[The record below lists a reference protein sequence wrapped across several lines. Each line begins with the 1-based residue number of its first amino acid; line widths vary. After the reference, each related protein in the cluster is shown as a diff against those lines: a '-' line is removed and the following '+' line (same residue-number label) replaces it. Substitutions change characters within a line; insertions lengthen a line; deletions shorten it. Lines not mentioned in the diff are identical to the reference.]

1 MNAMRTRIWWPN
13 SQRWQR
19 WFLRLRGEVFLV
31 LLSRVVNAGA
41 GLVFVVATARHL
53 GPTGRGEISLAFTIA
68 WAATSIG
75 NLGTFTSGRLRLL
88 DPGNPVGPRDCVS
101 LFIALL
107 PFQALLTLVAI
118 GLISLTDLDLTPG
131 FFLAMV
137 LLGLATMLFQSGVV
151 LVYGLRRYR
160 VVLISEVG
168 IALVQVVTIGGVY
181 LGGRLTTTS
190 AILIMAASLA
200 VGGAWLVSQVGGFRG
215 ETNRGLTTY
224 WRALI
229 VEGFYPML
237 GEVAT
242 FIAFRLDRIVLA
254 VAVGAEALGLYVVA
268 LTIPGTLRILPK
280 AFCQV
285 IADRGRSGL
294 EPAAAIM
301 RHSRRFLAGYFLALG
316 AATVAGWMLLPV
328 VFSEGFRNA
337 RDVLV
342 VVTIAE
348 AILSVHLIYQALLVG
363 FTGPRAIGLPQVVG
377 GLVTVALT
385 VVMIPRWGLHGAA
398 VACASGYA
406 VLAVTSGIWTTRELK
421 KVGA

>member
-1 MNAMRTRIWWPN
+1 
-13 SQRWQR
+13 
-19 WFLRLRGEVFLV
+19 
-31 LLSRVVNAGA
+31 
-41 GLVFVVATARHL
+41 
-53 GPTGRGEISLAFTIA
+53 
-68 WAATSIG
+68 
-75 NLGTFTSGRLRLL
+75 
-88 DPGNPVGPRDCVS
+88 
-101 LFIALL
+101 
-107 PFQALLTLVAI
+107 
-118 GLISLTDLDLTPG
+118 
-131 FFLAMV
+131 
-137 LLGLATMLFQSGVV
+137 
-151 LVYGLRRYR
+151 
-160 VVLISEVG
+160 
-168 IALVQVVTIGGVY
+168 
-181 LGGRLTTTS
+181 
-190 AILIMAASLA
+190 MAASLA

-316 AATVAGWMLLPV
+316 AATVAGWVLLPV